1 MMAGHESFMKQ
12 AARIPLRGIGMSVDV
27 YDPDL
32 LELHRALD
40 RAGARPDYLEIFKA
54 RTPDLARMRE
64 ALPDTPLAY
73 HAEGLWVID
82 PDARAGDP
90 WSTVVETIARHTK
103 AIGADWVTHECAAKQ
118 FGGYSFGTY
127 LPPLFLAAAAEA
139 TAANA
144 VRFQASLD
152 EWYAEQGCPDAAPLL
167 LLELPPLTYFAFGDL
182 PVAEFFARLVRAAP
196 CGLVLDL
203 GHLWTVWRY
212 RERRRCG
219 TLEAFAGD
227 FFDTFPLDRVVQI
240 HLAGLAPTDPEDAPE
255 ALPAW
260 VDAHAA
266 PVPEVLFD
274 LLRLVLA
281 RPDLT
286 SLKGI
291 ALEVDTKAI
300 PLIAEEFGRL
310 RSELAGHS
318 ICSSS
323 PSPLTHC
330 NQRAMGAPGEGNI
343 LVGEGFTPS
352 RFERA
357 GMNPAPTAPPCTEW
371 VDMRLADLYRAYARV
386 VSGQELLPT
395 STLAPFAEE
404 VEAEGLTRYTT
415 RYLPRELLTWG
426 GDLKELFPRA
436 WRMLEARGLTGEDL
450 MRSWFR
456 EPRPVTEPYDYFYV
470 KLERCVAFVRE
481 VAPDIAEDVAREAET
496 LRALHAAL
504 NDETLES
511 KVCLGKGRV

>member
-1 MMAGHESFMKQ
+1 MMSGHESFMQ
-12 AARIPLRGIGMSVDV
+12 RAARIPLRGIGLSVDV

-73 HAEGLWVID
+73 HAEGLWLID
-82 PDARAGDP
+82 PDVRAGDP

-103 AIGADWVTHECAAKQ
+103 AIGADWVNHECAAKQ

-127 LPPLFLAAAAEA
+127 LPPLFLEAAAEV

-144 VRFQASLD
+144 VRFQGHLD
-152 EWYAEQGCPDAAPLL
+152 EWYAEQGCPDAAPLV
-167 LLELPPLTYFAFGDL
+167 LLELPPLIFFAFGDL
-182 PVAEFFARLVRAAP
+182 PVAEFFTRLVRAAP

-212 RERRRCG
+212 RERRRCR
-219 TLEAFAGD
+219 TLEAFAAD
-227 FFDTFPLDRVVQI
+227 FFDAFPLDRVVQI
-240 HLAGLAPTDPEDAPE
+240 HLAGLAPTDPEDSAE
-255 ALPAW
+255 ALPVW

-274 LLRLVLA
+274 LLRMVLA
-281 RPDLT
+281 CPDLT

-300 PLIAEEFGRL
+300 PLIVEEFRRL
-310 RSELAGHS
+310 RSELAGRS
-318 ICSSS
+318 ICSPATVKPGQKNLCLAKSDGLS
-323 PSPLTHC
+323 
-330 NQRAMGAPGEGNI
+330 GEGRH
-343 LVGEGFTPS
+343 E
-352 RFERA
+352 E
-357 GMNPAPTAPPCTEW
+357 
-371 VDMRLADLYRAYARV
+371 RLADLYRAYGRV
-386 VSGQELLPT
+386 VSGQEALPT

-404 VEAEGLTRYTT
+404 VETAGLARYTT
-415 RYLPRELLTWG
+415 RYLPRELVTWG

-436 WRMLEARGLTGEDL
+436 WRELEARGLTGGDFV
-450 MRSWFR
+450 RSWFR
-456 EPRPVTEPYDYFYV
+456 EPRLVTEAYDYFYV
-470 KLERCVAFVRE
+470 KLERWVAFVGE
-481 VAPDIAEDVAREAET
+481 VAPDLLEETAREAVV
-496 LRALHAAL
+496 LRALHAKL
-504 NDETLES
+504 NDETVES
-511 KVCLGKGRV
+511 KA

>member
-1 MMAGHESFMKQ
+1 MMSGHESFLQ
-12 AARIPLRGIGMSVDV
+12 RAARIPLRGIGLSVDV

-73 HAEGLWVID
+73 HAEGLWLID
-82 PDARAGDP
+82 PDVRAGDP
-90 WSTVVETIARHTK
+90 WSTVVQTIARHTR

-127 LPPLFLAAAAEA
+127 LPPLFLDAAAEA

-144 VRFQASLD
+144 VRFQAHLD
-152 EWYAEQGCPDAAPLL
+152 EWYAEQGCLDAAPLV

-212 RERRRCG
+212 RERRRCQ
-219 TLEAFAGD
+219 TLEAFAGE

-240 HLAGLAPTDPEDAPE
+240 HLAGLAPADPEGAAE
-255 ALPAW
+255 ALSVW

-274 LLRLVLA
+274 LLGLVLA
-281 RPDLT
+281 HPDLT

-300 PLIAEEFGRL
+300 PLIGEEFGRL
-310 RSELAGHS
+310 RSELAGQDFLM
-318 ICSSS
+318 SSS
-323 PSPLTHC
+323 PVK
-330 NQRAMGAPGEGNI
+330 GEEKI
-343 LVGEGFTPS
+343 PVGEGFTP
-352 RFERA
+352 RPECE
-357 GMNPAPTAPPCTEW
+357 G
-371 VDMRLADLYRAYARV
+371 RLADLYRAYARV
-386 VSGQELLPT
+386 VSGQERLPI
-395 STLAPFAEE
+395 SALAPFAEE
-404 VEAEGLTRYTT
+404 VDTAGLTRYTT
-415 RYLPRELLTWG
+415 RYLPWELVTWG
-426 GDLKELFPRA
+426 GDLKELFPRV
-436 WRMLEARGLTGEDL
+436 WRVLEARGLTGDDL

-470 KLERCVAFVRE
+470 RLERWVAFVGE
-481 VAPDIAEDVAREAET
+481 VAPDLAEDVAREAET
-496 LRALHAAL
+496 LRALHADM
-504 NDETLES
+504 NDEPLES
-511 KVCLGKGRV
+511 KESFVERLA